1 MFKSFFGPEDTANAC
16 GMFTLP
22 HIISLVVCLTL
33 VGVSI
38 YLITKISD
46 TSLGKITKILA
57 ITFTVMEIIKI
68 VYKIV
73 YSYTEYLDYYLP
85 ISYCSLF
92 IYALWFLGF
101 GKGVIRKIGEAFIGG
116 GCIVGGMAFLIV
128 PATSLMMHPIFH
140 YLSFHSMLFHSAMV
154 VMGVSLLL
162 RNTIRLDKNAF
173 LHFGAYV
180 TSASFI
186 AIVLNLITSSNLML
200 LSFPLNIPIDFVNK
214 VAAKIPA
221 LYTLGLYLVYLLI
234 PYGVAVIIQKI
245 IIKYKK
251 ASVE

>member
-1 MFKSFFGPEDTANAC
+1 MFKGFFGPEDTANAC
-16 GMFTLP
+16 GMFTVP
-22 HIISLVVCLTL
+22 HIISLIVCLAL

-38 YLITKISD
+38 YMITKISD
-46 TSLGKITKILA
+46 TSLIKITKILA
-57 ITFTVMEIIKI
+57 IVFTVTEIIKI
-68 VYKIV
+68 IYKIV

-92 IYALWFLGF
+92 IYALWFYGF
-101 GKGVIRKIGEAFIGG
+101 GKGAIKKVGEAFIAG

-154 VMGVSLLL
+154 VMGVTLLL
-162 RNTIRLDKNAF
+162 RNKTELNKNTF
-173 LHFGAYV
+173 LYFGAYV
-180 TSASFI
+180 TSAAFI

-200 LSFPLNIPIDFVNK
+200 LSFPLNIPIDFVNR

-221 LYTLGLYLVYLLI
+221 LYTVVLYLIYLII
-234 PYGVAVIIQKI
+234 PYSVAVIIQKI
-245 IIKYKK
+245 IIKCKK